1 VTKESII
8 LASSK
13 NIFSREFPTIN
24 AGLSKSPEYLENP
37 IRLDSDK
44 IENWHIF
51 ARGLSDQGI
60 D

>member
-1 VTKESII
+1 LRHQK
-8 LASSK
+8 
-13 NIFSREFPTIN
+13 IFSREFPTIN